1 MTDGAQPGVARLG
14 TRPSL
19 DGVRALAVLLV
30 AGVHT
35 RPKLLPG
42 GSIGVD
48 VFFVLSGFLITT
60 LLLEELDT
68 NGRIHFGRFYARRAL
83 RLLPALAGLLAV
95 VLAWALFVASPSTRH
110 DALREVVAAA
120 SYTRNMPWWD
130 GVPGTLLGH
139 TWSLALEEQF
149 YLVWPVLLAV
159 LVRPRRPATA
169 LSAVFVVAWVAV
181 GALRLAEVAGP
192 GLFWVQRPEALVL
205 GAAVAL
211 FRRRHAASW
220 EGHRI
225 APSATAGVVVGAV
238 GLVALA
244 LWDGADRM
252 FGIGFSLAAVA
263 AVLLVLGLVLLEER
277 GAARLFTA
285 RPVVA
290 FGRMSYGFYLWHMP
304 VLRWVDDRLV
314 GRSAMVRLPIG
325 LGLALVATV
334 LSYRFLERPALRWKD
349 RFRPP
354 LRVSAGDGSPRSAVL
369 G

>member
-1 MTDGAQPGVARLG
+1 MTAGDEWGVARLG

-30 AGVHT
+30 AGVHA

-83 RLLPALAGLLAV
+83 RLLPALAGLLVAV
-95 VLAWALFVASPSTRH
+95 VVWAVVVASPGTRH

-149 YLVWPVLLAV
+149 YLVWPVLLAL
-159 LVRPRRPATA
+159 LVRPRR
-169 LSAVFVVAWVAV
+169 SARGLTVLFVLLWVVV

-192 GLFWVQRPEALVL
+192 GLFWVQRPEALLL

-211 FRRRHAASW
+211 TRRRHATAW
-220 EGHRI
+220 V
-225 APSATAGVVVGAV
+225 APRARSMATAGVVAGAL
-238 GLVALA
+238 GLVGLA
-244 LWDGADRM
+244 LWDDADRM
-252 FGIGFSLAAVA
+252 FGVGFSLAAVA
-263 AVLLVLGLVLLEER
+263 AVLLVLGLVVLEER
-277 GAARLFTA
+277 GVGGWFAR
-285 RPVVA
+285 RPVVL

-314 GRSAMVRLPIG
+314 GRSAMVRLPLG
-325 LGLALVATV
+325 LGLALLATAV
-334 LSYRFLERPALRWKD
+334 SYRVLEQPALRWKD

-354 LRVSAGDGSPRSAVL
+354 QGVTPEDRSPRSAVP